1 MSHLAS
7 QAAHVLPAPA
17 AQFRFGRF
25 RLCLVRRSLWRGQKE
40 VALTPRALD
49 ILAALVRS
57 AGRVM
62 TREELRQAVWGETV
76 VQDSNLTVNLCLVRR
91 ALAPDDYIVTVP
103 GRGYQFTAPVVTELG
118 PAADG
123 AEVLWLTCLPFR
135 CLGAEGKGL
144 AEDVSVA
151 AVVGLAQLAGLQ
163 LRPAGA
169 APQCGRDW
177 TLEGCVQAHGAQ
189 VLVTA
194 ELVRPNGSVAW
205 AEQRSF
211 EDLDAPRLHDHIAVW
226 LREKIA
232 EKLQGGW
239 LAPAALTG

>member
-1 MSHLAS
+1 MTHLAS

-17 AQFRFGRF
+17 AQFRFGPF
-25 RLCLVRRSLWRGQKE
+25 RLCLIRRSLWRGPE
-40 VALTPRALD
+40 GVALTPRALD
-49 ILAALVRS
+49 LLAALVRS
-57 AGRVM
+57 SGRVM
-62 TREELRQAVWGETV
+62 TREELRQAVWGATA

-91 ALAPDDYIVTVP
+91 ALAPHDYIATVP
-103 GRGYQFTAPVVTELG
+103 GRGYQFTAPVVAELG
-118 PAADG
+118 PAVQS
-123 AEVLWLTCLPFR
+123 EENLWLTCVPFR
-135 CLGAEGKGL
+135 CLGAGGEGL
-144 AEDVSVA
+144 AESVSLA
-151 AVVGLAQLAGLQ
+151 AVVELARLAGLQ

-177 TLEGCVQAHGAQ
+177 TLEGCVQAQGAQ
-189 VLVTA
+189 VRVTA

-211 EDLDAPRLHDHIAVW
+211 DGMEARLHDDIAVW

-239 LAPAALTG
+239 LTPAALTG